1 MPTLLPALIFAALA
15 SAPTSPS
22 SGAALRGHSIHPLK
36 PGCPGVLA
44 VVTAPRTRVLAA
56 LRRDEPACEWCGA
69 AEAPSRLSWAVR
81 LADPAERGEP
91 LVLTGRVLRADGRT
105 PAAGALLYLY
115 QTNAAGVYAR
125 RGDETGNGRRH
136 GYLRGWL
143 RTDAQGRFCVATI
156 RPGHYPGRPDPAHIH
171 ATVQEGRGAEGYID
185 DFVFE
190 DDPRVTPAYRAQ
202 VRRRGGSGVVRLT
215 RGPDGIWR
223 GERTIVLRDVGR

>member
-1 MPTLLPALIFAALA
+1 MPTLLPALFIAALA
-15 SAPTSPS
+15 SASP
-22 SGAALRGHSIHPLK
+22 GAALPESSIAALK
-36 PGCPGVLA
+36 PGCPGAPA
-44 VVTAPRTRVLAA
+44 VVNAPRNRILAA
-56 LRRDEPACEWCGA
+56 LRRDPPACEWCGA
-69 AEAPSRLSWAVR
+69 AETPSRLSWAVR
-81 LADPAERGEP
+81 LADSAERGEP

-105 PAAGALLYLY
+105 PAAGVLLYLY

-143 RTDAQGRFCVATI
+143 RTDAQGRYCVATI
-156 RPGHYPGRPDPAHIH
+156 RPGHYPGRLDPAHIH

-185 DFVFE
+185 DFVFD
-190 DDPRVTPAYRAQ
+190 DDPRVTPTYRTQ
-202 VRRRGGSGVVRLT
+202 VRNRGGSGVVRLT

>member
-1 MPTLLPALIFAALA
+1 MPTLLPALFLAALA
-15 SAPTSPS
+15 SATPS
-22 SGAALRGHSIHPLK
+22 SGAALPDRSIPLLK
-36 PGCPGVLA
+36 PGCPGAVA
-44 VVTAPRTRVLAA
+44 VVNAPRNRVLAA
-56 LRRDEPACEWCGA
+56 LRRDPPPCEWCGA
-69 AEAPSRLSWAVR
+69 PEAPSRLSWAVR
-81 LADPAERGEP
+81 LADHAEPGEP

-143 RTDAQGRFCVATI
+143 RTDAQGRYCVATI
-156 RPGHYPGRPDPAHIH
+156 RPGHYPGRLDPAHIH
-171 ATVQEGRGAEGYID
+171 TTVQEGRGAEGYID

-190 DDPRVTPAYRAQ
+190 GDPRVTPTYRAQ
-202 VRRRGGSGVVRLT
+202 VRNRGGSGIVRLA